1 MIMNQI
7 KTVVLLGSLT
17 GLLMLVGQ
25 ITGGSSGL
33 AAGLFFALILNFA
46 SYWFSDK
53 MILFSYRARKVS
65 KNEFPRLHAIISE
78 LSKKA
83 GIPKPTIYVI
93 PSQTPNAFATGRN
106 PNHAAVAVTEGIMSI
121 LSEDEL
127 KGVMAHELTHIK
139 NRDTLIS
146 TIAAAIA
153 GIISYVAFM
162 ARWAA
167 VFGGFGRDRD
177 DSSGLELLFL
187 AILTPIIATILQLA
201 ISRSREFLAD
211 EGAARMMKT
220 GKHLASALEKLENAS
235 KRLPMRFGS
244 KTASSLF
251 IVNPFRGSALL
262 ELFSTHPS
270 TGKRIKR
277 LKEMSF

>member
-1 MIMNQI
+1 
-7 KTVVLLGSLT
+7 
-17 GLLMLVGQ
+17 
-25 ITGGSSGL
+25 
-33 AAGLFFALILNFA
+33 
-46 SYWFSDK
+46 